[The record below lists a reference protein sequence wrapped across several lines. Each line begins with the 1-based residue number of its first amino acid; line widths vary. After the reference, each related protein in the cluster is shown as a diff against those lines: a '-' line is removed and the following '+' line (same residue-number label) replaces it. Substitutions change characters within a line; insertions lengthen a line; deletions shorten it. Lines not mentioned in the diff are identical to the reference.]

1 MKKKTLKFGL
11 IGAGFIGRTHALAI
25 HAARQVF
32 PDLEYLPA
40 AHMLCEV
47 SRPLAEKAA
56 RNLGFEEFTDDWRKL
71 VDAVDAVVVAVPSHL
86 HLKIAFYSF
95 AAGKHV
101 LCEKPVGLD
110 SQEVEQ
116 IRAAARQSKACHA
129 VGFTYARAPMV
140 MFAKRMVDDG
150 KLGRLL
156 HFSGRHDE
164 DYLADPNTTFGWRQ
178 ESKIAGRFGV
188 LGDLGYHILSV
199 GRLLCGEVTAICGL
213 TETFYPERRDTSG
226 TFRVVENEDYASFVA
241 RFTNGAAGSFESSR
255 VARGSKQNLSF
266 ELVGEAGAIR
276 FSAERLNEMQ
286 FYSASDGSST
296 EGFRKILISAAHK
309 PYDSFI
315 PAPGHGLGFNDLKT
329 IEIAQ
334 FINAIAEQRSCPP
347 DLDDA
352 YAISNICE
360 AVLQSNAEQR
370 WVMLRPA
377 SADDFARRTSVAAK
391 TS

>member
-1 MKKKTLKFGL
+1 MMKKNLKFGL
-11 IGAGFIGRTHALAI
+11 IGAGFIGRTHAFAI
-25 HAARQVF
+25 HAARLVF
-32 PDLEYLPA
+32 PDLEYLPV

-47 SRPLAEKAA
+47 SPELAERKA
-56 RNLGFEEFTDDWRKL
+56 RNLGFEQSTHDWRKL
-71 VDAVDAVVVAVPSHL
+71 VDAVDAVIVAVPSHL
-86 HLKIAFYSF
+86 HREIALYAF
-95 AAGKHV
+95 AAGKHL
-101 LCEKPVGLD
+101 LCEKPVGLS

-140 MFAKRMVDDG
+140 MFAKRMIDDG

-164 DYLADPNTTFGWRQ
+164 DYLADPTTAFSWRQ

-188 LGDLGYHILSV
+188 LGDLGYHIISI
-199 GRLLCGEVTAICGL
+199 GRILCGEVTAICGL
-213 TETFYPERRDTSG
+213 TETFYHGRKDISG
-226 TFRVVENEDYASFVA
+226 VLRTVENEDYAAFVS
-241 RFTNGAAGSFESSR
+241 RFTNGVAGTFQSSR

-266 ELVGEAGAIR
+266 ELVGEAGTIR
-276 FSAERLNEMQ
+276 FSAERLNELQ
-286 FYSASDGSST
+286 FYSASDELST
-296 EGFRKILISAAHK
+296 EGFRNILINAAHK

-329 IEIAQ
+329 IEIGQ
-334 FINAIAEQRSCPP
+334 FVSAITEQRSCPP

-352 YAISNICE
+352 HAISKICE

-370 WVMLRPA
+370 WVVL
-377 SADDFARRTSVAAK
+377 K
-391 TS
+391 

>member
-1 MKKKTLKFGL
+1 MKKKTLKFGV

-25 HAARQVF
+25 HAAQRVF
-32 PDLEYLPA
+32 PDLEYLPLA
-40 AHMLCEV
+40 RMLCEV
-47 SRPLAEKAA
+47 SPALAEKAA
-56 RNLGFEEFTDDWRKL
+56 QNLGFEEFTDDWRKL

-86 HLKIAFYSF
+86 HLEIALYSF

-140 MFAKRMVDDG
+140 AFAKRMADDG
-150 KLGRLL
+150 ELGRLL

-164 DYLADPNTTFGWRQ
+164 DYLAGPNATFGWRQ
-178 ESKIAGRFGV
+178 ESKVAGRFGV
-188 LGDLGYHILSV
+188 LGDLGYHIVSV
-199 GRLLCGEVTAICGL
+199 GRMLCGEVGAICGL
-213 TETFYPERRDTSG
+213 TETFYPERRDASG
-226 TFRVVENEDYASFVA
+226 TLRTVENEDYASFIA
-241 RFTNGAAGSFESSR
+241 RFTSGAAGSFESSR
-255 VARGSKQNLSF
+255 VARGSKQDLSF

-276 FSAERLNEMQ
+276 FGAERLNELQ
-286 FYSASDGSST
+286 FYSASDESST
-296 EGFRKILISAAHK
+296 EGFRKILISPAHK

-334 FINAIAEQRSCPP
+334 FVNAIAEQRSCPP

-352 YAISNICE
+352 YAISRICE

-370 WVMLRPA
+370 WVMLR
-377 SADDFARRTSVAAK
+377 
-391 TS
+391 